1 MGMRKLRTNELNRLD
16 VDAFKKARK
25 TPVVLVLDNVRS
37 LLNVGSLFR
46 TCDAFRFEKIYLCGL
61 TPVPNK
67 EMNKTALGATE
78 SMDWSHS
85 ASTETLLE
93 ELKQQGYT
101 ILGIEQTSDSKMLHE
116 LPEISYPVAFV
127 LGHEVKGV
135 SLEALRICDYLVEI
149 PQIGTKHSLNVSVSG
164 GIVAWELFKRNR

>member
-1 MGMRKLRTNELNRLD
+1 MRKLRTTELNRLD
-16 VDAFKKARK
+16 VEAFKKAEK

-46 TCDAFRFEKIYLCGL
+46 TCDAFRFEKIILCGM

-78 SMDWSHS
+78 SMKWSHVADTS
-85 ASTETLLE
+85 EALRN
-93 ELKQQGYT
+93 LKKAGYT
-101 ILGIEQTSDSKMLHE
+101 LLGIEQTSESIPLDTFE
-116 LPEISYPVAFV
+116 ERNYPLAFV

-135 SLEALRICDYLVEI
+135 SLDALELCDHLIEI

-164 GIVAWELFKRNR
+164 GIIAWELFRSYS